1 MKREVYILAYT
12 VGIPSVVTVA
22 ANRPGKPLPAG
33 QRSQYE
39 RSRPGTPT
47 ASPTYAPGSRSSSGR
62 VIDSPALAGGY
73 SRESYNALS
82 QKEQR
87 EIDQFYSRN
96 PQSPTGVYAG
106 ARGEQVTVVRGAKP
120 KTAGEYVRGLEGG
133 VFQPVASPYQEGKVV
148 GVVKGESVDLGSQR
162 LFVTRDG
169 ATSSYSSIPLSAVY
183 AKPVPTTAAQQ
194 QAQPGQKGYK
204 IRWKPSVL
212 AEPISKAGS
221 YLKYT
226 ALKSF
231 ENPSPLDKKIFETP
245 VVGTGLR
252 YFASFSFGLG
262 NKLEREPD
270 RALGEVFVFGI
281 GGKMAGSAVGL
292 IPQKLTRFGAPT
304 AARYSDKAI
313 TYGLGAF
320 GVYGVATTD
329 PQVLGRE
336 APKIIP
342 GAIGFGK
349 GYSAA
354 TRSDIAFARFER
366 INPSSDPVPKFIST
380 ETNIR
385 PTTFASVSRAKATF
399 DVTEFGVPRQVT
411 TDVLGVARGGRAYS
425 RNTGRPLAGYN
436 VKQEVSFSEFSF
448 KGKPYRI
455 PVSEQYGY
463 VYGKETAFVDKRGA
477 VSLFRQ
483 YRGVLPNEAFPVTK
497 ISSSTREYAELY
509 KTFGIRFKPE
519 TTNRGLR
526 VRVSGASAR
535 ANVETGFGYDIFKL
549 RRQPVIRG
557 RGPGRVQPTGL
568 GSRSEAFEFS
578 TLVGSDKLLSGEVIR
593 PARPIESRAVRR
605 LQDRG
610 FLSSEQF
617 GFSGGLGRRG
627 ELVSFQPRPSEISVR
642 RYARRSPK
650 VQFYPDVAAPQ
661 VSSLRS
667 VPVLALNT
675 YGRSAFSSKQSSS
688 ILGSTSSLSVEG
700 PSYRT
705 SPLVDVGLLGG
716 SRSSVISR
724 TSQDRV
730 PTVITEQRS
739 IFDTGGIAGP
749 SPGVGLPPPPFV
761 PGMPGIPPLFGAG
774 RGRGVEGRGRGRKFK
789 YAPSFNAFLFG
800 IKGKRPTGPLSG
812 FETRPILAR

>member
-1 MKREVYILAYT
+1 MNRLIYILAYT
-12 VGIPSVVTVA
+12 VGIPNVVTVA

-148 GVVKGESVDLGSQR
+148 GVVKGENVDLGSQR

-169 ATSSYSSIPLSAVY
+169 VTSSYSSIPTSAVY
-183 AKPVPTTAAQQ
+183 ATPAPVAQQ

-204 IRWKPSVL
+204 IRWKPTVF
-212 AEPISKAGS
+212 AEPISKAGG
-221 YLKYT
+221 YLKR
-226 ALKSF
+226 ASLNVF
-231 ENPSPLDKKIFETP
+231 ENPTPTDQKILNTPLL
-245 VVGTGLR
+245 GSAYR
-252 YFASFSFGLG
+252 YSASIGFGLG
-262 NKLEREPD
+262 GKLEKEPD
-270 RALGEVFVFGI
+270 RALGEVVVFG
-281 GGKMAGSAVGL
+281 GAGKIVGSTAGLV
-292 IPQKLTRFGAPT
+292 PQTFTRFGAT
-304 AARYSDKAI
+304 KVAVYSDRAI
-313 TYGLGAF
+313 TYGLGAL

-336 APKIIP
+336 APKIVP

-349 GYSAA
+349 GYSTT
-354 TRSDIAFARFER
+354 TRSSISFARFER
-366 INPSSDPVPKFIST
+366 INPVTDPVPKFIST

-730 PTVITEQRS
+730 PTVITEQRT
-739 IFDTGGIAGP
+739 IFDTGGIGAIG
-749 SPGVGLPPPPFV
+749 PGVGVPPPPFV

-774 RGRGVEGRGRGRKFK
+774 RGRGVEGRGRGRQFK

-812 FETRPILAR
+812 FETRPILTR